1 MYINLLK
8 KIFKLD
14 SKNRSVVAKPFF
26 LILINLVSNV
36 FVPLF
41 IIFKIRP
48 NIITLCNFFVA
59 GFALFFIFYA
69 NTHSLS
75 YAFVFYI
82 IYLILDCCDGGVARY
97 LKIKTF
103 FGKFMDST
111 FDIIFFVF
119 FNLGISFIF
128 FTVYNDKYIFL
139 MGIISSILMS
149 FNTFIFDKFSA
160 LVRWSNLENNKNSPP
175 YIKKN
180 KSYNFFLNIFDDIYY
195 FGLMTFFYVSIFQ
208 KNELI
213 LLKIILYVVFSVK
226 IFSSL
231 LNLLGHFY
239 FARKYL
245 NISKK

>member
-1 MYINLLK
+1 
-8 KIFKLD
+8 
-14 SKNRSVVAKPFF
+14 
-26 LILINLVSNV
+26 
-36 FVPLF
+36 
-41 IIFKIRP
+41 
-48 NIITLCNFFVA
+48 
-59 GFALFFIFYA
+59 
-69 NTHSLS
+69 
-75 YAFVFYI
+75 
-82 IYLILDCCDGGVARY
+82 
-97 LKIKTF
+97 
-103 FGKFMDST
+103 
-111 FDIIFFVF
+111 
-119 FNLGISFIF
+119 
-128 FTVYNDKYIFL
+128 

-195 FGLMTFFYVSIFQ
+195 FGLMTFFYFSIFQ
-208 KNELI
+208 ENELI
-213 LLKIILYVVFSVK
+213 LLKIILYVVFSIK